1 MRSLF
6 SNAGLFEVE
15 TVLLRTLWVKR
26 NAGRGTPAGCK
37 AKGMGESP
45 PLSFYIKYSERTRK
59 GALFTY
65 QKF

>member
-1 MRSLF
+1 M
-6 SNAGLFEVE
+6 
-15 TVLLRTLWVKR
+15 LLHTLWVKR